1 MYFSFHIDV
10 KHVDGMGI
18 HGFGGWVQ
26 IDGYML
32 ELQLGASGNLQRAD
46 AWIDEAA
53 ASGHSEDAFS
63 LLVFFGGHD
72 VCSGLAGDC
81 C

>member
-1 MYFSFHIDV
+1 MYFSFHIDI

-18 HGFGGWVQ
+18 HRFGGWIQ
-26 IDGYML
+26 AAGYML
-32 ELQLGASGNLQRAD
+32 ELQLGASGNLWYAD
-46 AWIDEAA
+46 ARIDEAA

-72 VCSGLAGDC
+72 VCLGLAGGC